1 MFGEDAVEDERVV
14 VLVGKFADTAAKG
27 EIVLFLGNKGVVD
40 KFTLEAVEEGVVLSG
55 KDVVVDTFTGMVS
68 TETEGLVVDM
78 TLTDAVAEDKAVTVG
93 VALLEKDVMGKFR
106 GMVVEMVSKGQS
118 LCLFVEGPDKF

>member
-1 MFGEDAVEDERVV
+1 MVGEDAVEDEGV
-14 VLVGKFADTAAKG
+14 VLVGEFAETAAKG
-27 EIVLFLGNKGVVD
+27 EVVLFLGNKGVVN
-40 KFTLEAVEEGVVLSG
+40 KFTEGAVEVGVVLSG

-68 TETEGLVVDM
+68 TETEGSVVDM
-78 TLTDAVAEDKAVTVG
+78 TLTDTVAEDKAVTVG

-118 LCLFVEGPDKF
+118 LCLFVEDPDKF

>member
-1 MFGEDAVEDERVV
+1 MVGEDAVEDEGV
-14 VLVGKFADTAAKG
+14 VLVGEFADTAAKG
-27 EIVLFLGNKGVVD
+27 EIVLFLGNKGVVE

-93 VALLEKDVMGKFR
+93 VALLEKGVMGKFR
-106 GMVVEMVSKGQS
+106 GMFVEMVSKGQS
-118 LCLFVEGPDKF
+118 LCLFVEDPDKF